1 LSHQPNQI
9 EETVDLY
16 NQIFLTNVVRILDE
30 LGMTKIE
37 LAKKADISLSFLS
50 DLTKDRANPSLRIME
65 AIANALETP
74 LPILLEQTNLSEE
87 EMEELM
93 SGAPKT
99 VLPKGL
105 VHVCG
110 ILTKF
115 QAYQVRL
122 WNAENKKKLSRVN
135 K

>member
-1 LSHQPNQI
+1 M
-9 EETVDLY
+9 Y

-37 LAKKADISLSFLS
+37 LAKKADVSLSFLS
-50 DLTKDRANPSLRIME
+50 DLTKDKANPSLRIME
-65 AIANALETP
+65 AIANALQTP
-74 LPILLEQTNLSEE
+74 LPILLEHTNLSEV

-93 SGAPKT
+93 SGTPKS
-99 VLPKGL
+99 VLPQGL
-105 VHVCG
+105 VHTCA

-122 WNAENKKKLSRVN
+122 WNAENKKQLSRIN

>member
-1 LSHQPNQI
+1 M
-9 EETVDLY
+9 Y

-37 LAKKADISLSFLS
+37 LAKKANVSLSFLS
-50 DLTKDRANPSLRIME
+50 DLTKDKANPSLRIME
-65 AIANALETP
+65 AIANALQTP
-74 LPILLEQTNLSEE
+74 LPILLEHTNLSEV

-93 SGAPKT
+93 SGMPKSM
-99 VLPKGL
+99 LPEGW
-105 VHVCG
+105 VHTCA

-122 WNAENKKKLSRVN
+122 WNAENKKQLSRIN